1 MDELVFRFLMQ
12 SDETSFSKEDLSL
25 QLRSHEDYPS
35 LKAITDTL
43 DYFGIENVAANV
55 PKDALPQ
62 LPKLFLAL
70 IEKDGVTE
78 LVLVTQKK
86 QSLSIRT
93 IDNKNEKLS
102 VQDFSKIWTGT
113 IIAIE
118 QEENEVSTSFKKFAV
133 FQKSILYI
141 SVLIAGIL
149 LMTLHTTVE
158 VVYTS
163 LTVVGL
169 LLSYLVTKERIG
181 LKDNFVAKVCGAF
194 SSKVESC
201 SAVITSKQGDIGKGF
216 GLGDASIIYFGSLFF
231 TIIFLGVHTNIL
243 FVASIGSLLVVG
255 YSIYLQGVQL
265 KQWCSLC
272 LLISVVLISQFGTLI
287 FAFSSWGFSFEP
299 ILKIFTIT
307 LALGVLWYQ
316 VKRLIIRD
324 QELFTVKR
332 DYLKFKR
339 NDLFFNTA
347 LKEGNTDTIKHL
359 PREAQVY
366 FGFREAPIQITAYT
380 NPLCGYCVAAF
391 EMYDKLLTQYPEEVG
406 VQFIF
411 NTPPDTQNPSTQI
424 AKRILEK
431 YHKNPKNAFEAFKDW
446 FTNRDVDQWLEKY
459 GSPNDMLLMDDQ
471 ILKMHRDLA
480 TTNNILYTPETL
492 LGDQKF
498 PRKYYEYEDLFLF
511 IETIKRQEKINI
523 KAVV

>member
-12 SDETSFSKEDLSL
+12 SDEVSFSKEDLSL

-55 PKDALPQ
+55 PKDALLQ

-70 IEKDGVTE
+70 IEKDGATE

-93 IDNKNEKLS
+93 IANKKEKYS
-102 VQDFSKIWTGT
+102 VQEFSKIWTGT

-118 QEENEVSTSFKKFAV
+118 QEENEVPTSFKKYII

-141 SVLIAGIL
+141 GILVIGIL
-149 LMTLHTTVE
+149 LMTLHTIVE
-158 VVYTS
+158 VVYTL
-163 LTVVGL
+163 LTIVGF
-169 LLSYLVTKERIG
+169 LLSYLVTKESIG

-201 SAVITSKQGDIGKGF
+201 STVITSKQGNIGKGF
-216 GLGDASIIYFGSLFF
+216 GLGDTSIIYFGSLFF
-231 TIIFLGVHTNIL
+231 TITFLGVHTNIFL
-243 FVASIGSLLVVG
+243 VVSIGSLLVVG
-255 YSIYLQGVQL
+255 YSIYLQGVRL

-287 FAFSSWGFSFEP
+287 FAFSSWDFSFNAV
-299 ILKIFTIT
+299 LKILTIT
-307 LALGVLWYQ
+307 LVLGVLWYQ
-316 VKRLIIRD
+316 VKQLIIKN

-339 NDLFFNTA
+339 NDIFFNTA
-347 LKEGNTDTIKHL
+347 LEEGNTNSIKHL
-359 PREAQVY
+359 PQDAQVY
-366 FGFREAPIQITAYT
+366 FGSREAPIQITAYT

-391 EMYDKLLTQYPEEVG
+391 EMYDKLLAQYPEEVG

-411 NTPPDTQNPSTQI
+411 NTPSDTKNPSTKI

-431 YHKNPKNAFEAFKDW
+431 YHKNPKNAFEAFRNW
-446 FTNRDVDQWLEKY
+446 FTNRDVDQWLGKY

-480 TTNNILYTPETL
+480 ITNNILYTPETL

-511 IETIKRQEKINI
+511 IETLKRQEKVDI
-523 KAVV
+523 KALV